1 MTFPLQLDWRCG
13 PDMPFA
19 MGDYIQSVEVEGTVY
34 VGGGDD
40 YKANNSYIVM
50 AYDTQSCKWHTLP
63 PYSAEEFAM
72 TTIHN
77 KLVLVG
83 GRHNRDVVDQLGVWQ
98 TDINKWTHPFPPMPT
113 PRSSPSATS
122 YKHWLVVAGGCR
134 INGYT
139 INFVSSVEVLN
150 VDNNQWST
158 GPSTPTQWQS
168 MKSTTIGDTWYL
180 MGGYDALDIPAGGYY
195 ISLEALASHSATD
208 GSNLC
213 RKLPSL
219 NYSYSC
225 PLNIEGSLL
234 AFGGRDREKK
244 CGMSNIQRYVPETNT
259 WVAAGELPLGV
270 YDCTCIMT
278 SGKLY
283 VIGGRDKKTSLKS
296 TYMTDIQF

>member
-1 MTFPLQLDWRCG
+1 MTFPLQLDWRSG

-19 MGDYIQSVEVEGTVY
+19 MCDYIQSVEVNGTVY
-34 VGGGDD
+34 VGGGLAD
-40 YKANNSYIVM
+40 KTNNMYIVI

-63 PYSAEEFAM
+63 PYSAKWFAM

-98 TDINKWTHPFPPMPT
+98 TDNNQWTCPFPPMPT
-113 PRSSPSATS
+113 PHYSPSATS

-134 INGYT
+134 YLNS
-139 INFVSSVEVLN
+139 FVSSVEVLN

-158 GPSTPTQWQS
+158 GPSIPTPRQS
-168 MKSTTIGDTWYL
+168 MKSTIIGDTWYL
-180 MGGYDALDIPAGGYY
+180 MGGYDASATGGYY
-195 ISLEALASHSATD
+195 VSLEALVSHSATD
-208 GSNLC
+208 GSNIW
-213 RKLPSL
+213 RKLPSR
-219 NYSYSC
+219 NYSNSC

-234 AFGGRDREKK
+234 ALGGRDREKQ
-244 CGMSNIQRYVPETNT
+244 CGVSTIQCYVPETNT

-270 YDCTCIMT
+270 FDCTCIVT

-283 VIGGRDKKTSLKS
+283 IIGGRDKKTSFKS
-296 TYMTDIQF
+296 TYTIDIQF